1 MEAIRVL
8 RFSGPS
14 ESAEAVRLFAIGA
27 GIDAHEMVDRAGGNE
42 CWLEI
47 SMPLAPSSGVDGDQ
61 VVQSLERTVER
72 VAPELRLREYVTEVR
87 GGDSSPRRA

>member
-14 ESAEAVRLFAIGA
+14 ESADAVRMFAARA
-27 GIDAHEMVDRAGGNE
+27 GVDAHEMVDRGDGTE
-42 CWLEI
+42 CWFEI

-61 VVQSLERTVER
+61 LARSLERTVER
-72 VAPELRLREYVTEVR
+72 VAPGLRLREYLTEVR
-87 GGDSSPRRA
+87 GR